1 MWVGRWGE
9 TFKVKAEK
17 LSQCLCFIK
26 KTGGGKKMVRRPR
39 GGLLGS
45 QKQTA
50 RSLSLLAKLQMH
62 FSTVSVRGNHS
73 FTPVAASA
81 VSVAGLQ
88 LQEHTAMS

>member
-1 MWVGRWGE
+1 MWVGSWGE
-9 TFKVKAEK
+9 TFKGKAEK

-26 KTGGGKKMVRRPR
+26 KTGGGKKTVRRPH
-39 GGLLGS
+39 GGLPGA

-50 RSLSLLAKLQMH
+50 WSPSLLVKLQMH
-62 FSTVSVRGNHS
+62 FSTVSMRGNLL
-73 FTPVAASA
+73 FTADAASA